1 MAQKKDSRG
10 KNWVAVMYPE
20 SLPSDWKSLLRDM
33 MTDII
38 ISPLHDRD
46 IQPDGTKKKPHYH
59 VVFKFSSNKTFE
71 QVKTLLEPFN
81 CPIPQKVTSIK
92 GQIRYLIHIDD
103 PDKFQYEQSDIEII
117 GNVDISPYFQIS
129 QMDKYEMIGDM
140 MDFIDDNG
148 ITEFSHLMQ
157 YARVHRRGDW
167 FPLLVDSSTY
177 VIDKYISSTRNKM
190 RQDKMDRM
198 EAISVRNTVRSAS
211 DKEPL
216 IEQEEE

>member
-1 MAQKKDSRG
+1 VLLLAQKKDSRG

-46 IQPDGTKKKPHYH
+46 IQADGTKKKPHYH
-59 VVFKFSSNKTFE
+59 VVFKFSSNKSFE

-81 CPIPQKVTSIK
+81 CPIPQKVNSIK

-103 PDKFQYEQSDIEII
+103 PDKFQYELSDIEII

-129 QMDKYEMIGDM
+129 QMDKYEMIGD
-140 MDFIDDNG
+140 
-148 ITEFSHLMQ
+148 
-157 YARVHRRGDW
+157 
-167 FPLLVDSSTY
+167 SSTY
-177 VIDKYISSTRNKM
+177 VIDKYISSARNKM
-190 RQDKMDRM
+190 RQDKMDKM
-198 EAISVRNTVRSAS
+198 EAISVRNTVRRSS

-216 IEQEEE
+216 IQQEEE